1 MKTKTT
7 LKTVQQMI
15 DNKALAKLSEGK
27 AFIKYL
33 KQTFKNTNVE
43 IDVDEEYNKFLTKH
57 PEYK

>member
-1 MKTKTT
+1 MKTKT

-33 KQTFKNTNVE
+33 KETFRNTNVK
-43 IDVDEEYNKFLTKH
+43 IDVDEEYEKFLTKN